1 LDVSAFA
8 VGIGN
13 ELGVAEIA
21 FSGPDAVDAGLEA
34 VLQPAAANVVLVA
47 STRARKM

>member
-8 VGIGN
+8 VRVGD
-13 ELGVAEIA
+13 ELGVVEIA
-21 FSGPDAVDAGLEA
+21 FSGPDAVDAGVEA
-34 VLQPAAANVVLVA
+34 VLQPAAANVVLA